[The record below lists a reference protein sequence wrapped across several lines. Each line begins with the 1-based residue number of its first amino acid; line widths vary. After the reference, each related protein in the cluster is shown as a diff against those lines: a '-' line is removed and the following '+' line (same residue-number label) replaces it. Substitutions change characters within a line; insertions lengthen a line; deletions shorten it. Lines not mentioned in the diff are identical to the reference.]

1 MYRNNYN
8 GIERFIEPNNEDYD
22 IALQEIKNG
31 HKDSHWIWYIFP
43 QLKGLGISYMSDFY
57 GIKDLNEAKE
67 YLNHEILG
75 KRLIEITESLLNLE
89 TNNAIQVFG
98 YIDAVKVKSCMT
110 LFYFAS
116 GEENKLFK
124 NVLLK
129 FYGGTYCLKTL
140 NILKGNKEET
150 QNRKKYNVNINE
162 NKTEDIKIE
171 KDEKKNLENK
181 EKDENID
188 IKKKDEK
195 ENGDIKNEN
204 ENKIEENKNK
214 DKTKSIGVKKEEEKE
229 NDKIKN
235 ENAKI
240 KNKNIENK
248 NEENK
253 NEENKNEEG
262 NENIHII
269 KKDEKENEK
278 IKNENENEENKK
290 EKDENIDIKKK
301 DEKENGEIKN
311 ENENKIEENKKEKD
325 ENIDIKNEDEK
336 ENGEIKN
343 ENENKTKDME
353 LEDENKN

>member
-110 LFYFAS
+110 LFYLAS

-140 NILKGNKEET
+140 NIL
-150 QNRKKYNVNINE
+150 NRKKNKVNINE
-162 NKTEDIKIE
+162 NEENKKE

-214 DKTKSIGVKKEEEKE
+214 DKTKIIYVKK
-229 NDKIKN
+229 
-235 ENAKI
+235 
-240 KNKNIENK
+240 
-248 NEENK
+248 
-253 NEENKNEEG
+253 
-262 NENIHII
+262 
-269 KKDEKENEK
+269 
-278 IKNENENEENKK
+278 
-290 EKDENIDIKKK
+290 
-301 DEKENGEIKN
+301 
-311 ENENKIEENKKEKD
+311 
-325 ENIDIKNEDEK
+325 
-336 ENGEIKN
+336 
-343 ENENKTKDME
+343 
-353 LEDENKN
+353 